1 MFSKNRSLKTI
12 VGILFSLLL
21 MVGLAGN
28 TAYAYSEI
36 PACFDFGD
44 TVLSIDAGGCKE
56 VWFRSTYNYTYFVG
70 PHTSTG
76 TYCECSFK
84 SGTEYI
90 KLHIGADEK
99 EKNVFFHFY
108 VDDDKVPTKDLH
120 DNIEVYVQKAAAT
133 SESIA
138 VSIAGGSGTLTRTG
152 NIAMLYNSK
161 GVAMASFSLSKGAG
175 NMASIGL
182 KGVANNGSN
191 YFDVV
196 SGNNA
201 TPMISES
208 DKAVMI
214 ANGYA
219 GVCVNGVYKNW
230 P

>member
-1 MFSKNRSLKTI
+1 
-12 VGILFSLLL
+12 
-21 MVGLAGN
+21 
-28 TAYAYSEI
+28 
-36 PACFDFGD
+36 
-44 TVLSIDAGGCKE
+44 
-56 VWFRSTYNYTYFVG
+56 
-70 PHTSTG
+70 
-76 TYCECSFK
+76 
-84 SGTEYI
+84 
-90 KLHIGADEK
+90 
-99 EKNVFFHFY
+99 
-108 VDDDKVPTKDLH
+108 
-120 DNIEVYVQKAAAT
+120 
-133 SESIA
+133 
-138 VSIAGGSGTLTRTG
+138 
-152 NIAMLYNSK
+152 
-161 GVAMASFSLSKGAG
+161 MASFSLSKGAG